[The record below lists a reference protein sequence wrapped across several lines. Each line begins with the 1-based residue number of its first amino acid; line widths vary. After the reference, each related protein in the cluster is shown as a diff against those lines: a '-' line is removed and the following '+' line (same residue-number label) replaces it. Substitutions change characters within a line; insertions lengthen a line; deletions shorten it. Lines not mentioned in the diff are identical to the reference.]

1 MATEYTEVEAAI
13 ESKGLRLVLTTG
25 VPGPWGES
33 AKGIL
38 AVKGIEYVA
47 VRQTAATADPKL
59 IEWTRQSSAPAA
71 MFDDVENLWKEHGL
85 DSELHMERFTIA
97 ATDKGGEG
105 GTVTFAISDK
115 QVEIDGAT
123 TLLEAGEQV
132 GIQMPFGCRMGIC
145 QTCVLPL
152 DGGNVRDIRSGDEHG
167 AGDRIQTCIST
178 APGDCTINI

>member
-1 MATEYTEVEAAI
+1 M
-13 ESKGLRLVLTTG
+13 L
-25 VPGPWGES
+25 
-33 AKGIL
+33 
-38 AVKGIEYVA
+38 
-47 VRQTAATADPKL
+47 
-59 IEWTRQSSAPAA
+59 
-71 MFDDVENLWKEHGL
+71 DDVENLWKEHGL

-178 APGDCTINI
+178 ASGDCTINI